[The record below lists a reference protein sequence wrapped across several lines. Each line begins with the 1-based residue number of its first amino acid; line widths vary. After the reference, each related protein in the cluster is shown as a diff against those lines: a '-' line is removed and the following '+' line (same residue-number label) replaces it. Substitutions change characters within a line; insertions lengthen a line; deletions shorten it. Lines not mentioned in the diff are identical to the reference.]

1 MGGVLQLTLM
11 LGVIGGGSGSLVL
24 FEMAGVPWT
33 GVFRSE
39 VSVRCDVGVGVFSPP
54 STKEFL

>member
-1 MGGVLQLTLM
+1 MGGVLQLTVM

-33 GVFRSE
+33 GVFRGE
-39 VSVRCDVGVGVFSPP
+39 VSVRCDVGV
-54 STKEFL
+54 